1 MTPMQPN
8 SPITI
13 TLAAQQ
19 WDTVLGALNEAPH
32 RVARPVFDSIIAQIQ
47 SQQPQADASPI
58 AAKPN
63 GADEH
68 APH

>member
-1 MTPMQPN
+1 MPIPADQMMTIALDAQGWN
-8 SPITI
+8 AV
-13 TLAAQQ
+13 LA
-19 WDTVLGALNEAPH
+19 ALNEAPH
-32 RVARPVFDSIIAQIQ
+32 RIARPVFDSIIAQIQ
-47 SQQPQADASPI
+47 SQQSQADASPT

>member
-1 MTPMQPN
+1 MIPMQN
-8 SPITI
+8 DQPITI
-13 TLAAQQ
+13 TLQAQQ
-19 WDTVLGALNEAPH
+19 WNTVLGALNEAPH
-32 RVARPVFDSIIAQIQ
+32 RIARPVFDSIIAQIEGH
-47 SQQPQADASPI
+47 ATASPV

>member
-1 MTPMQPN
+1 MTPMQPDQ
-8 SPITI
+8 PITI
-13 TLAAQQ
+13 TLEAQQ
-19 WDTVLGALNEAPH
+19 WNSVLAALNEAPH
-32 RVARPVFDSIIAQIQ
+32 RIARPIIDRIVEQVQGQQ
-47 SQQPQADASPI
+47 SPAAPL